1 MYKVKSTTE
10 RSESVVKNERI
21 SENDR
26 ARVRKNAILNY

>member
-10 RSESVVKNERI
+10 SVKNERK